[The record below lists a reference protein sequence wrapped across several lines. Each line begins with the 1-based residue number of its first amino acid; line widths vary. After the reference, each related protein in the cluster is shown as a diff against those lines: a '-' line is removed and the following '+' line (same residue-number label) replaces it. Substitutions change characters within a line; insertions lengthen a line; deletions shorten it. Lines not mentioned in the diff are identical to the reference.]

1 MRGDPL
7 VLCADLLES
16 MNIPYCLVG
25 GYAVSAYGVP
35 RETGDIDV
43 LVLIE
48 QEPESVLRQLKE
60 RGLEASLIKS
70 TDLLDPVGDI
80 ITIDLGFPVQLI
92 FAKYKYQQEA
102 VKNAITINYEGRP
115 LRIAAPEDLILMKL
129 KAAGPL
135 DLSDA
140 EYILQ
145 SSPVKIDLELLV
157 NKARELKVNRRL
169 TRLLKRLGKLT

>member
-1 MRGDPL
+1 VPDDPL
-7 VLCADLLES
+7 ILCADLLES

-48 QEPESVLRQLKE
+48 QDPESVLQQLRE
-60 RGLEASLIKS
+60 RGLEVSLIRS

-80 ITIDLGFPVQLI
+80 ITINLSFPVQLI
-92 FAKYKYQQEA
+92 FAKYKYQREA
-102 VKNAITINYEGRP
+102 VQHAITINYEGRP

-157 NKARELKVNRRL
+157 NKAKQLKVNRRL
-169 TRLLKRLGKLT
+169 AKILKRLGKLT

>member
-1 MRGDPL
+1 
-7 VLCADLLES
+7 

-48 QEPESVLRQLKE
+48 QEPESVLRQLRE

-70 TDLLDPVGDI
+70 ELLDPVGDI

-92 FAKYKYQQEA
+92 FAKYKYQRDA
-102 VKNAITINYEGRP
+102 VQNAVTINYEGRP

-145 SSPVKIDLELLV
+145 SSPAKIDLELLV
-157 NKARELKVNRRL
+157 SKARELKVNRRL
-169 TRLLKRLGKLT
+169 TRMLKRLGKLT